1 MRLLSLLGTRLFLYR
16 HSHRKNKTFVGGEV
30 LRGLS
35 FISIWRKTMEKTIL
49 LGDKEMK
56 FKSSAATNILFKRA
70 FHEDV
75 LLLLTDYS
83 KNLKELKKIQAK
95 VDELRADST
104 RPKEE
109 VLAEMN
115 EYLNAPALTA
125 SREFQSDTLP
135 KLAFIM
141 WLEANESEKL
151 FSKLNE
157 EQYLF
162 WLLTIDQDELGG
174 ITGEIMEIWQSGA
187 KTHSK
192 PKN

>member
-1 MRLLSLLGTRLFLYR
+1 
-16 HSHRKNKTFVGGEV
+16 
-30 LRGLS
+30 
-35 FISIWRKTMEKTIL
+35 MEKTIL

-56 FKSSAATNILFKRA
+56 FKSSAATNILFKRT

-95 VDELRADST
+95 VDELRADET

-115 EYLNAPALTA
+115 EYLNAPALKA
-125 SREFQSDTLP
+125 SREFQSETLP

-141 WLEANESEKL
+141 WLEANESENL

>member
-1 MRLLSLLGTRLFLYR
+1 
-16 HSHRKNKTFVGGEV
+16 
-30 LRGLS
+30 
-35 FISIWRKTMEKTIL
+35 MEKTIL

-56 FKSSAATNILFKRA
+56 FKSSAATNILFKRT

-95 VDELRADST
+95 VDELREDST

-115 EYLNAPALTA
+115 EYLNAPALKA
-125 SREFQSDTLP
+125 SREFQSETLP